1 MRYLVGSVTRLN
13 LWLEPK
19 EVEDKMPFPSTKIAR
34 QARIV
39 ELLQTRRVR
48 SQAELAQYLTD
59 DGMKVTQ
66 ATLSRDLVE
75 IGAERIRDEGAGLI
89 YAVPN
94 YPARRGGGAAP
105 DARIDFAL
113 LKSCFITAEGSGNIT
128 VLRTPPGAAQFL
140 ASSIDQSGLE
150 AILGTIAGDDT
161 VMVISRDPAGGQE
174 LAASFLAWST
184 N

>member
-1 MRYLVGSVTRLN
+1 
-13 LWLEPK
+13 
-19 EVEDKMPFPSTKIAR
+19 MPFPSTKIAR

-94 YPARRGGGAAP
+94 YPARRGGGTAP
-105 DARIDFAL
+105 DARMISLFKEL
-113 LKSCFITAEGSGNIT
+113 LITAEGSGEYY
-128 VLRTPPGAAQFL
+128 GSAY
-140 ASSIDQSGLE
+140 SSGLLRSSWRRRLIR
-150 AILGTIAGDDT
+150 AVLKRSWALLPVTI
-161 VMVISRDPAGGQE
+161 R
-174 LAASFLAWST
+174 
-184 N
+184 

>member
-1 MRYLVGSVTRLN
+1 
-13 LWLEPK
+13 
-19 EVEDKMPFPSTKIAR
+19 MPFPSTKIAR

-48 SQAELAQYLTD
+48 SQAELAQYLAD

-94 YPARRGGGAAP
+94 YPARRGGGTAP
-105 DARIDFAL
+105 DARMIKEL
-113 LKSCFITAEGSGNIT
+113 LITAEGSANIT

-140 ASSIDQSGLE
+140 ASSIDQGGLE
-150 AILGTIAGDDT
+150 AIMGTIAGDDT
-161 VMVISRDPAGGQE
+161 VIVITRDPNGGAA
-174 LAASFLAWST
+174 LAESFLDWSAAQ
-184 N
+184 

>member
-1 MRYLVGSVTRLN
+1 VRHLVGSVTRLN

-105 DARIDFAL
+105 DARMISLFKEL
-113 LKSCFITAEGSGNIT
+113 LITAEGSGNIT

>member
-1 MRYLVGSVTRLN
+1 
-13 LWLEPK
+13 
-19 EVEDKMPFPSTKIAR
+19 MPFPSTKIAR

-94 YPARRGGGAAP
+94 YPARRGGGTGP
-105 DARIDFAL
+105 DARMISLFKEL
-113 LKSCFITAEGSGNIT
+113 LITAEGSANIT

-140 ASSIDQSGLE
+140 ASSIDQGGLE
-150 AILGTIAGDDT
+150 AIMGTIAGDDT
-161 VMVISRDPAGGQE
+161 VIVITRDPNGGAA
-174 LAASFLAWST
+174 LAESFLDWSAAQ
-184 N
+184 

>member
-1 MRYLVGSVTRLN
+1 MGSVTRLN

-105 DARIDFAL
+105 DARMISLFKEL
-113 LKSCFITAEGSGNIT
+113 LITAEGSGNIA

-161 VMVISRDPAGGQE
+161 VMVISRDPTGGQE

>member
-1 MRYLVGSVTRLN
+1 
-13 LWLEPK
+13 
-19 EVEDKMPFPSTKIAR
+19 MPFPSTKIAR

-48 SQAELAQYLTD
+48 SQAELAQYLAD

-94 YPARRGGGAAP
+94 YPARRGGGTAP
-105 DARIDFAL
+105 VSYTHLTLPTKRI
-113 LKSCFITAEGSGNIT
+113 
-128 VLRTPPGAAQFL
+128 V
-140 ASSIDQSGLE
+140 
-150 AILGTIAGDDT
+150 
-161 VMVISRDPAGGQE
+161 
-174 LAASFLAWST
+174 
-184 N
+184 

>member
-1 MRYLVGSVTRLN
+1 
-13 LWLEPK
+13 
-19 EVEDKMPFPSTKIAR
+19 MPFPSTKIAR

-94 YPARRGGGAAP
+94 YPARRGSGTAP
-105 DARIDFAL
+105 DAHMISLFKEL
-113 LKSCFITAEGSGNIT
+113 LITAEGSANIT

-140 ASSIDQSGLE
+140 ASSIDQGGLE
-150 AILGTIAGDDT
+150 AIMGTIAGDDT
-161 VMVISRDPAGGQE
+161 VIVVTRDPNGGAA
-174 LAASFLAWST
+174 LAESFLDWSAAQ
-184 N
+184 

>member
-59 DGMKVTQ
+59 DG
-66 ATLSRDLVE
+66 
-75 IGAERIRDEGAGLI
+75 IRDEGAGLI

-105 DARIDFAL
+105 DARMISLFKEL
-113 LKSCFITAEGSGNIT
+113 LITAEGSGNIT

>member
-1 MRYLVGSVTRLN
+1 
-13 LWLEPK
+13 
-19 EVEDKMPFPSTKIAR
+19 MPFPSTKIAR

-94 YPARRGGGAAP
+94 YPARRGGGTAP
-105 DARIDFAL
+105 DARMISLFKEL
-113 LKSCFITAEGSGNIT
+113 LITAEGSANIT

-140 ASSIDQSGLE
+140 ASSIDQGGLE
-150 AILGTIAGDDT
+150 AIMGTIAGDDT
-161 VMVISRDPAGGQE
+161 VIVITRDPNGGAA
-174 LAASFLAWST
+174 LAESFLDWSAAQ
-184 N
+184 

>member
-1 MRYLVGSVTRLN
+1 
-13 LWLEPK
+13 
-19 EVEDKMPFPSTKIAR
+19 MPFPSTKIAR

-39 ELLQTRRVR
+39 ELLQTRRIR

-94 YPARRGGGAAP
+94 YPARRGGGTAP
-105 DARIDFAL
+105 DARMISLFTEL
-113 LKSCFITAEGSGNIT
+113 LITAEGSANIT

-140 ASSIDQSGLE
+140 ASSIDQGGLE
-150 AILGTIAGDDT
+150 AIMGTIAGDDT
-161 VMVISRDPAGGQE
+161 VLVVTRDPNGGAA
-174 LAASFLAWST
+174 LAESFLDWSAAQ
-184 N
+184 

>member
-1 MRYLVGSVTRLN
+1 
-13 LWLEPK
+13 
-19 EVEDKMPFPSTKIAR
+19 MPFPSTKIAR
-34 QARIV
+34 QARII

-94 YPARRGGGAAP
+94 YPARRGGGSTP
-105 DARIDFAL
+105 DARMISLFKEL
-113 LKSCFITAEGSGNIT
+113 LITAEGSANIT

-140 ASSIDQSGLE
+140 ASSIDQGGLDT
-150 AILGTIAGDDT
+150 ILGTIAGDDT
-161 VMVISRDPAGGQE
+161 VMVVTRDPNGGAA
-174 LAASFLAWST
+174 LAESFLDWSVAQ
-184 N
+184 

>member
-1 MRYLVGSVTRLN
+1 
-13 LWLEPK
+13 
-19 EVEDKMPFPSTKIAR
+19 MPFPSTKIAR

-94 YPARRGGGAAP
+94 YPARRGGGTAP
-105 DARIDFAL
+105 DARMI
-113 LKSCFITAEGSGNIT
+113 SC
-128 VLRTPPGAAQFL
+128 LR
-140 ASSIDQSGLE
+140 SC
-150 AILGTIAGDDT
+150 
-161 VMVISRDPAGGQE
+161 
-174 LAASFLAWST
+174 
-184 N
+184 

>member
-75 IGAERIRDEGAGLI
+75 IGADVFVMRALVSYMLFQTILRVVGEGQLPMHA
-89 YAVPN
+89 
-94 YPARRGGGAAP
+94 
-105 DARIDFAL
+105 
-113 LKSCFITAEGSGNIT
+113 
-128 VLRTPPGAAQFL
+128 
-140 ASSIDQSGLE
+140 
-150 AILGTIAGDDT
+150 
-161 VMVISRDPAGGQE
+161 
-174 LAASFLAWST
+174 
-184 N
+184 